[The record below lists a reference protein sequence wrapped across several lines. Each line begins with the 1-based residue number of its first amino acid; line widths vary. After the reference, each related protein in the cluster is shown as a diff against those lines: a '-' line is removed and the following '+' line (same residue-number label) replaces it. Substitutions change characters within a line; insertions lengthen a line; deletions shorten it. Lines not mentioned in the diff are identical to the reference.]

1 MPTNYPV
8 SNHNDNAASGAAKP
22 QDVRNPVAISVREF
36 CRLSSLG
43 RTSTF
48 KLIRE
53 GQLECR
59 RIGSRTVILM
69 RSVEALLDLSSDA
82 S

>member
-1 MPTNYPV
+1 MPTDDPL
-8 SNHNDNAASGAAKP
+8 STDNDIATHGAAKA
-22 QDVRNPVAISVREF
+22 QDARKPVAISVREF

-43 RTSTF
+43 RTSAF

-69 RSVEALLDLSSDA
+69 RSVEALLDLSGPDN
-82 S
+82 

>member
-1 MPTNYPV
+1 MPINYKP
-8 SNHNDNAASGAAKP
+8 SHDNDDATDGAAKAP
-22 QDVRNPVAISVREF
+22 DARKPVAISVREF

-69 RSVEALLDLSSDA
+69 RSVEALLDLSGEES
-82 S
+82 